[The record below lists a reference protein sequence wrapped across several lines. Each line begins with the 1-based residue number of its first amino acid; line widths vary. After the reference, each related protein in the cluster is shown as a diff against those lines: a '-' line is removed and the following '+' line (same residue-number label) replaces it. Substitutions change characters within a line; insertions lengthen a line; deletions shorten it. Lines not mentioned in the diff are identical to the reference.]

1 MSVKKRKK
9 GRRRRERQGNRSK
22 FCLLY
27 IQIAELSDRMQPSGR
42 ILNSILGNFHSS
54 SQSDGG
60 HKMAR
65 LHKYLFLF
73 FHAFKKQESRHL
85 KLLIVFIQVAIKMMH
100 ESLTPKGSLLFLL
113 PNNTKI
119 SSQTTLATTS
129 QFSILKKKRRT
140 HIASYKNKIGIL
152 TKYRNHSRSFHSSEI
167 ILQQQQQQQ
176 QQQILL
182 KIGK

>member
-1 MSVKKRKK
+1 MHGHWTTSVVIELLCSYWTNQKRKKDAKMTWKLLTDENLVSLPIFSFPKPFSHRNEFKPMSIKKRKK

-27 IQIAELSDRMQPSGR
+27 IQIAELSDRMQLSGR
-42 ILNSILGNFHSS
+42 IINSILGNFHSS

-85 KLLIVFIQVAIKMMH
+85 KLLIVFI
-100 ESLTPKGSLLFLL
+100 
-113 PNNTKI
+113 
-119 SSQTTLATTS
+119 
-129 QFSILKKKRRT
+129 
-140 HIASYKNKIGIL
+140 
-152 TKYRNHSRSFHSSEI
+152 
-167 ILQQQQQQQ
+167 
-176 QQQILL
+176 
-182 KIGK
+182 

>member
-1 MSVKKRKK
+1 MHGHWTTSVVIELLYSYWTNQKRKKDAKMTWKLLTDENLVSLLIFSFPKPFSHRNEFKSMSIKKRKK

-27 IQIAELSDRMQPSGR
+27 IQIAELSNRTQPSGR
-42 ILNSILGNFHSS
+42 IINSILGNFHSS

-85 KLLIVFIQVAIKMMH
+85 KLLIVFI
-100 ESLTPKGSLLFLL
+100 
-113 PNNTKI
+113 
-119 SSQTTLATTS
+119 
-129 QFSILKKKRRT
+129 
-140 HIASYKNKIGIL
+140 
-152 TKYRNHSRSFHSSEI
+152 
-167 ILQQQQQQQ
+167 
-176 QQQILL
+176 
-182 KIGK
+182 

>member
-1 MSVKKRKK
+1 MHGHWTTSVVIELLCSYWTNQKRKKDAKMTWKLLTDENLVSLPIFSFPKPFSHRNEFKSMSIKKRKK

-27 IQIAELSDRMQPSGR
+27 IQIAELSNRTQPPGR
-42 ILNSILGNFHSS
+42 IINSILGNFHSS

-85 KLLIVFIQVAIKMMH
+85 KLLIVFI
-100 ESLTPKGSLLFLL
+100 
-113 PNNTKI
+113 
-119 SSQTTLATTS
+119 
-129 QFSILKKKRRT
+129 
-140 HIASYKNKIGIL
+140 
-152 TKYRNHSRSFHSSEI
+152 
-167 ILQQQQQQQ
+167 
-176 QQQILL
+176 
-182 KIGK
+182 

>member
-1 MSVKKRKK
+1 MHGHWTTSVVIELLCSYWTNQKRKKDAKMTWKLLTDENLVSLLIFSFPKPFSHRNEFKSMSIKKRKK

-27 IQIAELSDRMQPSGR
+27 IQIAELSNRTQPSGR
-42 ILNSILGNFHSS
+42 IINSILGNFHSS

-85 KLLIVFIQVAIKMMH
+85 KLLIVFI
-100 ESLTPKGSLLFLL
+100 
-113 PNNTKI
+113 
-119 SSQTTLATTS
+119 
-129 QFSILKKKRRT
+129 
-140 HIASYKNKIGIL
+140 
-152 TKYRNHSRSFHSSEI
+152 
-167 ILQQQQQQQ
+167 
-176 QQQILL
+176 
-182 KIGK
+182 

>member
-1 MSVKKRKK
+1 MHGHWTTSVVIKLLCSYWTNQKRKKDAKMTWKLLTDENLVSLPIFSFPKPFSHRNEFKSMSIKKRKK

-27 IQIAELSDRMQPSGR
+27 IKIAELSNRTQPSGR
-42 ILNSILGNFHSS
+42 IINSILGNFHSS

-85 KLLIVFIQVAIKMMH
+85 KLLIVFI
-100 ESLTPKGSLLFLL
+100 
-113 PNNTKI
+113 
-119 SSQTTLATTS
+119 
-129 QFSILKKKRRT
+129 
-140 HIASYKNKIGIL
+140 
-152 TKYRNHSRSFHSSEI
+152 
-167 ILQQQQQQQ
+167 
-176 QQQILL
+176 
-182 KIGK
+182 

>member
-1 MSVKKRKK
+1 MHGHWTTSVVIELLCSYWTNQKRKKDAKMTWKLLTDENLVSLPIFSFPKPFSHRNEFKSMSIKKRKK

-27 IQIAELSDRMQPSGR
+27 IQIAELSNRTQPSGR
-42 ILNSILGNFHSS
+42 IINSILGNFHSS

-85 KLLIVFIQVAIKMMH
+85 KLLIVFI
-100 ESLTPKGSLLFLL
+100 
-113 PNNTKI
+113 
-119 SSQTTLATTS
+119 
-129 QFSILKKKRRT
+129 
-140 HIASYKNKIGIL
+140 
-152 TKYRNHSRSFHSSEI
+152 
-167 ILQQQQQQQ
+167 
-176 QQQILL
+176 
-182 KIGK
+182 

>member
-1 MSVKKRKK
+1 MHGHWTTSVVIELLCSYWTNQKRKKDAKMTWKLLTDENLVSLPIFSFPKPFSHRNEFKSMSIKKRKK

-27 IQIAELSDRMQPSGR
+27 IQIAELSNRTQPSGR
-42 ILNSILGNFHSS
+42 IIKSILGNFHSS

-85 KLLIVFIQVAIKMMH
+85 KLLIVFI
-100 ESLTPKGSLLFLL
+100 
-113 PNNTKI
+113 
-119 SSQTTLATTS
+119 
-129 QFSILKKKRRT
+129 
-140 HIASYKNKIGIL
+140 
-152 TKYRNHSRSFHSSEI
+152 
-167 ILQQQQQQQ
+167 
-176 QQQILL
+176 
-182 KIGK
+182 

>member
-1 MSVKKRKK
+1 MHGHWTTSVVIELMCSYWTNQKRKKDAKMTWKLLTDENLVSLPIFSFPKPFSHRNEFKSMSIKKRKK

-27 IQIAELSDRMQPSGR
+27 IQIAELSNRTQPSGR
-42 ILNSILGNFHSS
+42 IINSILGNFHSS

-85 KLLIVFIQVAIKMMH
+85 KLLIVFI
-100 ESLTPKGSLLFLL
+100 
-113 PNNTKI
+113 
-119 SSQTTLATTS
+119 
-129 QFSILKKKRRT
+129 
-140 HIASYKNKIGIL
+140 
-152 TKYRNHSRSFHSSEI
+152 
-167 ILQQQQQQQ
+167 
-176 QQQILL
+176 
-182 KIGK
+182 

>member
-1 MSVKKRKK
+1 MHGHWTTSVVIELLCSYWTNQKRKKDAKMTWKLLTDENLVSLPIFSFPKPFSHRNEFKSMFIKKRKK

-27 IQIAELSDRMQPSGR
+27 IQIAELSNRTQPSGR
-42 ILNSILGNFHSS
+42 IINSILGNFHSS

-85 KLLIVFIQVAIKMMH
+85 KLLIVFI
-100 ESLTPKGSLLFLL
+100 
-113 PNNTKI
+113 
-119 SSQTTLATTS
+119 
-129 QFSILKKKRRT
+129 
-140 HIASYKNKIGIL
+140 
-152 TKYRNHSRSFHSSEI
+152 
-167 ILQQQQQQQ
+167 
-176 QQQILL
+176 
-182 KIGK
+182 

>member
-1 MSVKKRKK
+1 MHGHWTTSVVIKLLCSYWTNQKRKKDAKMTWKLLTDESLVSLPIFSFPKPFSHRNELKSMPIKKRKK

-27 IQIAELSDRMQPSGR
+27 IQIAELSNRTQPSGR
-42 ILNSILGNFHSS
+42 IINSILGNFHSS

-85 KLLIVFIQVAIKMMH
+85 KLLIVFI
-100 ESLTPKGSLLFLL
+100 
-113 PNNTKI
+113 
-119 SSQTTLATTS
+119 
-129 QFSILKKKRRT
+129 
-140 HIASYKNKIGIL
+140 
-152 TKYRNHSRSFHSSEI
+152 
-167 ILQQQQQQQ
+167 
-176 QQQILL
+176 
-182 KIGK
+182 

>member
-1 MSVKKRKK
+1 MHGHWTTSVVIELLCSYWTNQKRKKDAKMTWKLLTDENLVSLPIFSFPKPFSRRNEFKSMSIKKRKK

-27 IQIAELSDRMQPSGR
+27 IHIAELSNRTQPSGR
-42 ILNSILGNFHSS
+42 IINSILGNFHSS

-85 KLLIVFIQVAIKMMH
+85 KLLIVFI
-100 ESLTPKGSLLFLL
+100 
-113 PNNTKI
+113 
-119 SSQTTLATTS
+119 
-129 QFSILKKKRRT
+129 
-140 HIASYKNKIGIL
+140 
-152 TKYRNHSRSFHSSEI
+152 
-167 ILQQQQQQQ
+167 
-176 QQQILL
+176 
-182 KIGK
+182 